1 MDDYP
6 MLVHQSIG
14 GGTEDELMIY
24 WIDLISARKCYRTPN
39 GYLGNV
45 SRTLHNQILCSI
57 TWVLCYWA
65 SQLDIQPWPASRQEV
80 MEMPPGA
87 LMHPSNQFRGRTG
100 QGLAFHCLDYG
111 DVVFEFR
118 VVPVVAKLTT
128 S

>member
-65 SQLDIQPWPASRQEV
+65 SQLDIQPWPANQPAGSDGNASRSSDAPQQ
-80 MEMPPGA
+80 
-87 LMHPSNQFRGRTG
+87 SI
-100 QGLAFHCLDYG
+100 QGPHWTRPRLPLSG
-111 DVVFEFR
+111 
-118 VVPVVAKLTT
+118 LW
-128 S
+128 